1 MKLNDD
7 IFIINSKQHDYIVYS
22 PLRKVLFS
30 GNKKAID
37 IVRRYISGQ
46 ELTDSEFNSDVYKY
60 LQTIEKSHVAQINK
74 NLQIIGNSLTII
86 LTQKCNLGCTYC
98 YAQKQRSSDCLDQ
111 TKIKIA
117 IDYYVANSTDQRNK
131 KIVFIGGGEPTI
143 AWDTFGYAIEYIRDA
158 YKVKILHVH

>member
-60 LQTIEKSHVAQINK
+60 LQTIENSHVAQINK
-74 NLQIIGNSLTII
+74 NLQIIVNSLTII
-86 LTQKCNLGCTYC
+86 LTQMCNLGYLT
-98 YAQKQRSSDCLDQ
+98 
-111 TKIKIA
+111 IP
-117 IDYYVANSTDQRNK
+117 K
-131 KIVFIGGGEPTI
+131 K
-143 AWDTFGYAIEYIRDA
+143 
-158 YKVKILHVH
+158 